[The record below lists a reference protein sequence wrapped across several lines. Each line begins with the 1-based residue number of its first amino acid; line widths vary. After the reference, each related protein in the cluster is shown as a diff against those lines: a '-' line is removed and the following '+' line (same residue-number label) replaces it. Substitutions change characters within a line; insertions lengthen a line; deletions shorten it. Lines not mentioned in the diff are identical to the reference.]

1 MNVYSFFVSLG
12 ICGAVFEDMV
22 KVNGEWQ
29 PCVPRTVHRTCDL
42 DEFRTYLMD
51 FDVRLS
57 NVFQMLGEEMEMVDL
72 TDLKI
77 LTAPIP
83 GGCENFAFFWQ
94 RFLNGLCFVSLPGL
108 RTITMSFLV
117 ASGVALSGGR
127 LEQVLAHLSALCHGL
142 NMGDLLKL
150 WQP

>member
-1 MNVYSFFVSLG
+1 MQFIECVLFILILYLLGSLVNS
-12 ICGAVFEDMV
+12 GAVFEDMV

-51 FDVRLS
+51 FDLRLS
-57 NVFQMLGEEMEMVDL
+57 NVFQMLGEEMEVADL
-72 TDLKI
+72 TDLSI

-83 GGCENFAFFWQ
+83 GGCENFALFWQ

-117 ASGVALSGGR
+117 ASGVALSGD
-127 LEQVLAHLSALCHGL
+127 AWNKS
-142 NMGDLLKL
+142 
-150 WQP
+150 